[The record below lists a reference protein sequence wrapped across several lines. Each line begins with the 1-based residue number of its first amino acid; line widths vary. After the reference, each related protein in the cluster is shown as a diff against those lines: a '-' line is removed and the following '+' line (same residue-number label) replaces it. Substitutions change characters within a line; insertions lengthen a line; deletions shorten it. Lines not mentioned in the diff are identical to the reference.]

1 MKGTR
6 RWVRRYTVRWV
17 RWYST
22 VGTVVRYGGYG
33 TVGTSVRT
41 HCTVPTLLTEKPKT
55 QIPDDMTMIE
65 VTMRVGSTI
74 AVLGLAACH
83 FRNL

>member
-1 MKGTR
+1 M
-6 RWVRRYTVRWV
+6 
-17 RWYST
+17 
-22 VGTVVRYGGYG
+22 GTVVRYGGYG

>member
-1 MKGTR
+1 MHSIYWKASLPASQLR
-6 RWVRRYTVRWV
+6 VCVFA
-17 RWYST
+17 
-22 VGTVVRYGGYG
+22 GTVVRYGGCG
-33 TVGTSVRT
+33 TAGTSART